1 MSRNSLFVPMKN
13 SKSGIRLDPIQDNN
27 KHIRLRKTFK
37 ADKGG
42 KAHFTSMRLC
52 NSLSPSAQIAD
63 FYLGEIDNLCEN
75 TRKNIECVRSSVN
88 GLSLKLG
95 KVKICPDD
103 FQERRD
109 DLISQCQEF
118 VYERKFTLKT
128 QQEFLVTKK
137 LQRSVTKKML
147 GE

>member
-1 MSRNSLFVPMKN
+1 MES
-13 SKSGIRLDPIQDNN
+13 N
-27 KHIRLRKTFK
+27 KHFRTRKTFK
-37 ADKGG
+37 PVKAG
-42 KAHFTSMRLC
+42 KAHFSSMRLC
-52 NSLSPSAQIAD
+52 TSLSPSIRMAD
-63 FYLGEIDNLCEN
+63 MYLGEIDYLCEN
-75 TRKNIECVRSSVN
+75 TRKHIENARSTVN
-88 GLSLKLG
+88 HLSLKLG
-95 KVKICPDD
+95 KVKLEHDD

-147 GE
+147 GD